1 MFFKLFNSPSENV
14 QDILKSIN
22 NSLQTTYKDC
32 FVVVVI
38 DDIDRVEK
46 KDLLNIGKIL
56 NLLKNLTGIQKEDK
70 DKNKSDPNLICLY
83 SGDSNY
89 LNNFYL

>member
-1 MFFKLFNSPSENV
+1 MFFKLFNLPSENV

-22 NSLQTTYKDC
+22 DSLQATYKDY
-32 FVVVVI
+32 FIVVII

-56 NLLKNLTGIQKEDK
+56 NLLKNLTDIQKK
-70 DKNKSDPNLICLY
+70 DKPDPNLICFY
-83 SGDSNY
+83 STDSNY
-89 LNNFYL
+89 LNTFYL